1 MIFSLLGVSIEA
13 MRGSNTAVFIGC
25 GLSEALEAYVSDP
38 DHVNAYAPIGCSS
51 AMLANRIS
59 YAFDLKGSNLKNW
72 SIAFNSTSEKKP
84 GSIFNCMFLTRFLI
98 MIIIII
104 TWQNS
109 LKKYL

>member
-1 MIFSLLGVSIEA
+1 MIFSLIGVSIEA

-38 DHVNAYAPIGCSS
+38 DHVDAYAPIGCSS

-72 SIAFNSTSEKKP
+72 YIAFNSTSEKKP
-84 GSIFNCMFLTRFLI
+84 GSIFNCMFLTQFL
-98 MIIIII
+98 
-104 TWQNS
+104 W
-109 LKKYL
+109 L